1 MNNWIYRNQEV
12 ETISDFPDNTYGFVY
27 SITHLPTG
35 KKYIGKKILYFTRK
49 VKLGKKDLKAYE
61 GVVGRKP
68 GYKLAIKESDWKTYW
83 GSNKEMIEL
92 VEKKE
97 DRYGVKMIELVK
109 SELDENWERQIIV
122 TASSKKLLTYFE
134 SKYLF
139 IYQVLE
145 KPDEF
150 WNDNILGKFYL
161 KDFQ

>member
-1 MNNWIYRNQEV
+1 MNWIYNNEEI

-49 VKLGKKDLKAYE
+49 IKLGKKDLKAYE

-68 GYKLAIKESDWKTYW
+68 SYKLAIKESDWKVYW

-92 VEKKE
+92 V
-97 DRYGVKMIELVK
+97 K
-109 SELDENWERQIIV
+109 SEPKENWERQIIV
-122 TASSKKLLTYFE
+122 TASSKKLLTYYE
-134 SKYLF
+134 CKYLF
-139 IYQVLE
+139 VYQTLE

-150 WNDNILGKFYL
+150 WNDNILGKFYT

>member
-92 VEKKE
+92 V
-97 DRYGVKMIELVK
+97 K